1 LSTHANTRRKTLT
14 DLQRMKQDKEKIVCL
29 TAYDASFTSV
39 IEAAG
44 VDVILVG
51 DSLGMVIQG
60 HDSTLPV
67 TVEDMIYH
75 LRCVT
80 RVSRSS
86 LVIGDMPFMS
96 YASVEQAIQNAARLM
111 QQGGAQMVK
120 LEGGDTQ
127 VEIVAALASRGIPV
141 CAHLGLQPQAVHKI
155 GGYRVQGR
163 GDEAA
168 ARMMQQ
174 SNSLVDAGADLLLLE
189 CVPEALARTITEAA
203 DIPVIGIGAG
213 SDCDGQILVLQ
224 DAIGLT
230 TGHVPKFV
238 NDFSGQQVHP
248 KTAIAAYVAAVR
260 DSSFPRKEHTFS

>member
-1 LSTHANTRRKTLT
+1 MSTHASTRRRTLT
-14 DLQRMKQDKEKIVCL
+14 DLRKMKQAGDKIVCL
-29 TAYDASFTSV
+29 TAYDATFTAV

-67 TVEDMIYH
+67 TMEDVIYH

-80 RVSRSS
+80 RTSHSS

-96 YASVEQAIQNAARLM
+96 YATVEQAITNAARLM
-111 QQGGAQMVK
+111 QEGGAQMVK
-120 LEGGDTQ
+120 LEGSDTQ
-127 VEIVAALASRGIPV
+127 VEIVHALASRGLPV

-155 GGYRVQGR
+155 GGYHVQGR
-163 GDEAA
+163 GEDAA
-168 ARMMQQ
+168 LKMMQQ
-174 SNSLVDAGADLLLLE
+174 SNSLEEAGADILLLE
-189 CVPEALARTITEAA
+189 CVPEALAKAITEAV

-213 SDCDGQILVLQ
+213 GDCDGQILVLQ

-230 TGHVPKFV
+230 AGHVPKFV
-238 NDFSGQQVHP
+238 NDFSGQQIHP
-248 KTAIAAYVAAVR
+248 KAAIAAYVAAVR
-260 DSSFPRKEHTFS
+260 DGSFPRKEHTFS